1 MSTATE
7 NHTANANMNGN
18 GHHGSTESE
27 DSLSSPTFVK
37 RVASIPVVADAL
49 EAVQSTMKG
58 NAYSA
63 AVYEK
68 AEGAAI
74 YLYEQS
80 KPLQE
85 RLAGPIGQVDA
96 VANKGLDFVQ
106 SKAPYVFEAK
116 TEDLISKARQPAD
129 QAYAY
134 GKTYTDAASARLA
147 PITEQ
152 FQVQLTKSQQTLN
165 GLQEKLH
172 SAVQNIP
179 KDPKAVQ
186 DQLKTL
192 SEQVVAEIEK
202 VSNFVGEKRKEL
214 PQQAQQA
221 VGPLVEKLQQS
232 FTDIRSELTKA
243 DTPLA
248 QRASNVLKYSREQAS
263 PIVHEAIEILRKV
276 IGKAESSKKEND
288 ENQPTENS
296 NHVNGTS

>member
-7 NHTANANMNGN
+7 HHNVNVNGNGN
-18 GHHGSTESE
+18 GHHGSTDSE

-37 RVASIPVVADAL
+37 RVVSIPVVADAI

-58 NAYSA
+58 NVYSA

-85 RLAGPIGQVDA
+85 KLAGPIGQVDA

-106 SKAPYVFEAK
+106 SKAPYVFEVK
-116 TEDLISKARQPAD
+116 TEELISKARQPAD

-134 GKTYTDAASARLA
+134 GKTYRDAASARLA

-152 FQVQLTKSQQTLN
+152 FQSQLTKSQQTLN

-179 KDPKAVQ
+179 KDSKSVQ
-186 DQLKTL
+186 DQLKSL
-192 SEQVVAEIEK
+192 SEQVIAEIEK
-202 VSNFVGEKRKEL
+202 VNNFVVEKRKEL

-221 VGPLVEKLQQS
+221 VGPLLERLQQS
-232 FTDIRSELTKA
+232 FNDIKSELTKA

-263 PIVHEAIEILRKV
+263 PIVLEAIEIIKKV
-276 IGKAESSKKEND
+276 MGKLNEKGNEENR
-288 ENQPTENS
+288 E

>member
-7 NHTANANMNGN
+7 NHTVNANGNGN

-27 DSLSSPTFVK
+27 DSLCSPTFVK
-37 RVASIPVVADAL
+37 RVTSIPVVADAL

-85 RLAGPIGQVDA
+85 KLAGPIGQVDA

-106 SKAPYVFEAK
+106 AKAPYVFEAK
-116 TEDLISKARQPAD
+116 TEDILSKARQPAD

-134 GKTYTDAASARLA
+134 GKTYKDAASARLG

-152 FQVQLTKSQQTLN
+152 FQIQLTKSQQTLN
-165 GLQEKLH
+165 GLQEKLQ
-172 SAVQNIP
+172 SAVSNLP
-179 KDPKAVQ
+179 LDSKSVQ
-186 DQLKTL
+186 DQLKSL
-192 SEQVVAEIEK
+192 SEQVIAEIEK
-202 VSNFVGEKRKEL
+202 VSNFVVEKRKEL

-221 VGPLVEKLQQS
+221 VGPLIEKLHQS
-232 FTDIRSELTKA
+232 FNDIKSELTKA
-243 DTPLA
+243 DLPIS
-248 QRASNVLKYSREQAS
+248 QRASNVLKYSSEQAS
-263 PIVHEAIEILRKV
+263 PIVHEAIEVIRKV
-276 IGKAESSKKEND
+276 MGKVENKKEND
-288 ENQPTENS
+288 ENRPDQL
-296 NHVNGTS
+296 VNGTS